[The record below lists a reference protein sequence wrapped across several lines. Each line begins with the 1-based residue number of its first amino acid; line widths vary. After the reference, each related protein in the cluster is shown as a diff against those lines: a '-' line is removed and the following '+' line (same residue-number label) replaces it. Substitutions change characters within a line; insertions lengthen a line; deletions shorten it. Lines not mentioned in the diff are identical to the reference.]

1 MNNDNGIIKGKIDNK
16 LFNAFKLI
24 LDNLNM
30 TQQDFIESKVKEFV
44 LENLNLVIDKDI
56 KK

>member
-24 LDNLNM
+24 LNNLNM
-30 TQQDFIESKVKEFV
+30 TQQDFIENKVKEFV
-44 LENLNLVIDKDI
+44 LENLNLVIDKDV